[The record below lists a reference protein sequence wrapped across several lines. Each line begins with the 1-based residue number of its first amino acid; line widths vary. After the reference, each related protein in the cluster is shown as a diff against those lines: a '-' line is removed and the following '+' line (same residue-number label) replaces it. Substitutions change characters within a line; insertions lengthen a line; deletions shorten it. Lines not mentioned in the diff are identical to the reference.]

1 VPQPNQASP
10 PAARISVSYENDVA
24 AGADVLLAVLQRVT
38 PRNEIET
45 PNRTDQT
52 ETT

>member
-1 VPQPNQASP
+1 VSRPNPSPSQAV
-10 PAARISVSYENDVA
+10 RIVVDYGDDVA
-24 AGADVLLAVLQRVT
+24 AGADALLALLQRVT

-45 PNRTDQT
+45 PNRTDQS